1 MVLGEKVKTRGTCPA
16 GDTTAD
22 RGMPLNAKSNH
33 CPSPSF
39 TNNTTPKQ
47 KQNKIQ
53 HDPENPTQG
62 SIKVFLTVTAMN
74 FPWSQ
79 QDSTQQLQSD
89 CTGGR
94 QALLR
99 ASPLSPPLFPPTPPH
114 SSAPPLQEAG
124 HPKPNWNWLGS
135 PSLLEP
141 CQDTQ
146 PGRKIRHF
154 KAVVGGGLAGSE
166 FYP

>member
-1 MVLGEKVKTRGTCPA
+1 MRCLEQYNLCKLKLGHSATLNGGRLEGLVRGKVKTRGTCPA

-53 HDPENPTQG
+53 HDQENPTQG
-62 SIKVFLTVTAMN
+62 SIKVFLTVTAMS
-74 FPWSQ
+74 FPGVSRTPHSSCRAIAQ
-79 QDSTQQLQSD
+79 E
-89 CTGGR
+89 G

-99 ASPLSPPLFPPTPPH
+99 ASPLSLPLFPSTPPR
-114 SSAPPLQEAG
+114 SSAPP
-124 HPKPNWNWLGS
+124 S
-135 PSLLEP
+135 P
-141 CQDTQ
+141 
-146 PGRKIRHF
+146 
-154 KAVVGGGLAGSE
+154 GGGT
-166 FYP
+166 P